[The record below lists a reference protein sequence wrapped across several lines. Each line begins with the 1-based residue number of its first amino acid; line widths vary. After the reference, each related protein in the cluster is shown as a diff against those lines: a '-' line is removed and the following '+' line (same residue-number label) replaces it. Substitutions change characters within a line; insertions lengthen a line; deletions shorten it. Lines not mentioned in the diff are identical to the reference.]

1 MIGYILEGFAS
12 FGKGLA
18 IAMFEIFVVLPVLF
32 VGFFT
37 SAAYA
42 VQAVSYYLMIKNKTY
57 LKRVGVLLVQK
68 LSMKTVCLNFAG
80 LPTKAHTQANLMDF
94 HMMIPFRSS
103 TKQENRKDLYS
114 VMKNTGAVKYIDDV
128 LWQFC
133 GELCSYHCL

>member
-42 VQAVSYYLMIKNKTY
+42 VQAVSYY
-57 LKRVGVLLVQK
+57 LLVQK

>member
-42 VQAVSYYLMIKNKTY
+42 VQAVSYYLMIKDKTY
-57 LKRVGVLLVQK
+57 LKRGWSFTRAEIIDENGMLK
-68 LSMKTVCLNFAG
+68 LCWFTD
-80 LPTKAHTQANLMDF
+80 KAHTQANLMNF